1 MVQIIT
7 DSSVMYTEDEAKA
20 AGFEAIPLC
29 IHIGELEG
37 RDLQIDMED
46 FTGGLRKGR
55 CQDPH
60 SLLSGRCWMHM
71 PDILRMRLSI
81 FPLQTACRV
90 PITVHA
96 VPERWQIT
104 KRELRCLTAGLCAVP
119 TGI

>member
-46 FTGGLRKGR
+46 FYRRIEEGQVPRSSQPPIGEVLDAYARYPQDEIIHISIADGL
-55 CQDPH
+55 
-60 SLLSGRCWMHM
+60 W
-71 PDILRMRLSI
+71 
-81 FPLQTACRV
+81 V